1 MSLSTYAELKTAVL
15 DFAHRSDLSGVFDD
29 LAARAEAGLN
39 RKLRLIQQEQRT
51 TSATTSGSRLVT
63 LPTGFLEMISIGME
77 YGNALNELL
86 PIGTVP
92 INADRTLDYNGI
104 PRYYR
109 IGSSIELDIPAD
121 DAYPLQLHWF
131 KKWDIVNDSTNW
143 LLTNW
148 PDLYMDAILA
158 EIGLY
163 TRDAEM
169 AQTARAST
177 MEKIDEAM
185 QNDANN
191 RTRSVMMVDA
201 ALTINSRN
209 NFDIVRGY

>member
-1 MSLSTYAELKTAVL
+1 MSLSTYAELKTATL

-29 LAARAEAGLN
+29 LARRAEAGIN

-51 TSATTSGSRLVT
+51 TLATVANARTVT
-63 LPTGFLEMISIGME
+63 LPSGFLAMIGLTISFG
-77 YGNALNELL
+77 GSVAELL
-86 PIGTVP
+86 PMGAIP
-92 INADRTLDYNGI
+92 INAAYQPANSGI
-104 PRYYR
+104 PQYYR
-109 IGSSIELDIPAD
+109 IGSAIEFDVNAD
-121 DAYPLQLHWF
+121 GVYSLYAHWY

-169 AQTARAST
+169 AQAAAMSANQ
-177 MEKIDEAM
+177 KIDEAM
-185 QNDANN
+185 QSDAQN
-191 RTRSVMMVDA
+191 RTSPIMMVDGG
-201 ALTINSRN
+201 LVTRL
-209 NFDIVRGY
+209 NFDINRGY